1 MPTAPGPVEIAE
13 STQELFQVRPV
24 PYNPTMTRVLA
35 ILILVAAG
43 LPRLGVGLA
52 GGQDH
57 CGEFACHQPVV
68 QVNCCDSELVEEAY
82 CPMSK
87 GPCECVAAPA
97 PNTDP
102 KPEAPLP
109 RSDRDTV
116 TGMPNGPP
124 QVMPVAEP
132 DTDAPK
138 VASQVL
144 ALTAGKSHNEIQAL
158 LGIWRT

>member
-1 MPTAPGPVEIAE
+1 
-13 STQELFQVRPV
+13 
-24 PYNPTMTRVLA
+24 MTRVLA
-35 ILILVAAG
+35 ILILVATG

-68 QVNCCDSELVEEAY
+68 QVDCCGSEMVEEAY
-82 CPMSK
+82 CPMSN
-87 GPCECVAAPA
+87 GSCECIAAPA
-97 PNTDP
+97 SDPEP
-102 KPEAPLP
+102 KPEAPLL
-109 RSDRDTV
+109 RSDRDTI

-132 DTDAPK
+132 DTATPK
-138 VASQVL
+138 VASLVL

-158 LGIWRT
+158 LGIWQT